1 MATALD
7 FGSGTTYAT
16 VSDKDGWSWNGI
28 EERGLPVAV
37 TVVLT
42 MVTGVGANVVA
53 LVTPAQEQ
61 TLLYRAVP
69 EQTLA

>member
-1 MATALD
+1 MELEWD
-7 FGSGTTYAT
+7 
-16 VSDKDGWSWNGI
+16 
-28 EERGLPVAV
+28 RGEGPTGAV

-42 MVTGVGANVVA
+42 MVTGVSANVVA

-69 EQTLA
+69 EQALA